1 MELSKVELLYYA
13 VQGLVAEL
21 EEYRLAGVSHEHAEV
36 EELLGKYRF
45 TYNQWVTEKKQ
56 NKKLEEMGK

>member
-1 MELSKVELLYYA
+1 MELSKVDLLYYA
-13 VQGLVAEL
+13 SQGLLAEL

-45 TYNQWVTEKKQ
+45 TYNQWVSEITKQ
-56 NKKLEEMGK
+56 KLEEMGK